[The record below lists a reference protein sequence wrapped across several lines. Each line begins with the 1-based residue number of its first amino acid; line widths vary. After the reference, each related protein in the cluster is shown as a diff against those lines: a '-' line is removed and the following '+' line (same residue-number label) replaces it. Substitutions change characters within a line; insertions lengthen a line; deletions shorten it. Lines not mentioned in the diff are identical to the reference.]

1 MTYTKLDY
9 TGYENQLA
17 KSGNYLGGYY
27 WEFMFPNGY
36 GASVIKHRGSYGS
49 EDDLFELAVL
59 KDGEGLCYSTPITD
73 DVIGWLDNQEVLDLL
88 KKISEL

>member
-17 KSGNYLGGYY
+17 KSGEYLNGYY
-27 WEFMFPNGY
+27 WSFMFPNGY
-36 GASVIKHRGSYGS
+36 GASVIKHDGSYGHQ
-49 EDDLFELAVL
+49 DDLFELAVL
-59 KDGEGLCYSTPITD
+59 KDGEGLCYDTPITG

>member
-9 TGYENQLA
+9 TGYENQLV
-17 KSGNYLGGYY
+17 KSENYIDGYH
-27 WEFMFPNGY
+27 WSFMFPNGY